1 LLVDEEMTTSEPMT
15 FEEMTTSEPMTFEEM
30 TIALYR
36 YPSEAMMIS
45 EETMSS

>member
-1 LLVDEEMTTSEPMT
+1 LLADEAMT
-15 FEEMTTSEPMTFEEM
+15 FEEMATSEPMTFEEM